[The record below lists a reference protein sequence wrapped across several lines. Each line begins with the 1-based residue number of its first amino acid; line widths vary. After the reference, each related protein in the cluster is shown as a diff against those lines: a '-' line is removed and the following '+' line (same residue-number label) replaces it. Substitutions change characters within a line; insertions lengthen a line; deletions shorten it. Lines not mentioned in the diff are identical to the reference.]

1 MVLRHRQIPQM
12 RKDGFVPW
20 EVCQKVEN
28 KKHQKQSKNPID
40 RVEILWP
47 DGSIKISNG
56 QMTRIA
62 KRRTIFLQN
71 MHTVIPWRGSQE
83 WFLLLANDTCTYRFL
98 LK

>member
-28 KKHQKQSKNPID
+28 KKYQKQSKNPID

-71 MHTVIPWRGSQE
+71 MHTDCDT
-83 WFLLLANDTCTYRFL
+83 LAGQPGVVFIAG
-98 LK
+98 K